1 MRRSRLERSTQEG
14 MPLGHLLLAA
24 ARLQTRCAVDRQV
37 TLLRF
42 RLLTIFDVSVK
53 HTAR

>member
-1 MRRSRLERSTQEG
+1 MRRSRLRERSLEKG
-14 MPLGHLLLAA
+14 MPLGISSFRFLAWNF
-24 ARLQTRCAVDRQV
+24 RSGRQV

-42 RLLTIFDVSVK
+42 RLLTNCAISVK